1 MAEHDLDKPDVG
13 AVFQHVGGA
22 GVAEQVAGAGL
33 VSAGGV
39 QVARREVED
48 ALFTHP
54 ALAEVA
60 VIAIPDPK
68 WIEAVA
74 AVVVLREGAAATEE
88 ELIGHVRPALA
99 AYKLPKRIFFA
110 ESLPKNTAGKL
121 LKRELRTRYSG
132 TATAVMG
139 IENAS

>member
-1 MAEHDLDKPDVG
+1 
-13 AVFQHVGGA
+13 
-22 GVAEQVAGAGL
+22 
-33 VSAGGV
+33 
-39 QVARREVED
+39 VED

-60 VIAIPDPK
+60 VIAIPDAK

-74 AVVVLREGAAATEE
+74 AVVVLREGATVTEE
-88 ELIGHVRPALA
+88 ELIAHVRETLA
-99 AYKLPKRIFFA
+99 GYKLPKRIFFA

-139 IENAS
+139 IENNST